1 MSKKNVKVET
11 NEFDEA
17 LAASVT
23 FYDKHKN
30 AILYGGGG
38 IIAIVILALV
48 INQFYI
54 QPRNNRA
61 NESIYAAEQLFLAGD
76 YEKALNGEGE
86 TMGFLAVADEFG
98 STDAGNLAHL
108 YAAKC
113 YAETEKYQE
122 ALDEL
127 EKFDGCGDA
136 MVSPAVTGMKANLY
150 AELGNNEK
158 AASYLVKAADE
169 ADNNTLSPVFLMQAA
184 DIFLAMD
191 KADKALECY
200 NKIKT
205 NYQNSMQYNEVDKY
219 IERLQK

>member
-1 MSKKNVKVET
+1 MSKKNVKVEK

-30 AILYGGGG
+30 AIIYGGGG
-38 IIAIVILALV
+38 FIAAVILALV

-54 QPRNNRA
+54 VPRNNKA

-98 STDAGNLAHL
+98 STKAGNLAHL

-127 EKFDGCGDA
+127 EKFDGCGDE
-136 MVSPAVTGMKANLY
+136 MVSPAVLGMKGNLY

-158 AASYLVKAADE
+158 AAATLEKAAKE
-169 ADNNTLSPVFLMQAA
+169 ADNNTLSPVFLVQAGQ
-184 DIFLAMD
+184 IYEELGQND
-191 KADKALECY
+191 KAVSCYEQIKA
-200 NKIKT
+200 K
-205 NYQNSMQYNEVDKY
+205 YQNSIQYNEVTKY
-219 IERLQK
+219 IERLKN

>member
-38 IIAIVILALV
+38 ILAVVILALV

-54 QPRNNRA
+54 VPRNNHA

-86 TMGFLAVADEFG
+86 TMGFLAVADEYG
-98 STDAGNLAHL
+98 STKAGNLAHL

-136 MVSPAVTGMKANLY
+136 MVSPAVIGMKGNLY

-158 AASYLVKAADE
+158 AVSLLMKAAKE
-169 ADNNTLSPVFLMQAA
+169 ANNNTLSPAFLMQAA
-184 DIFLAMD
+184 QIYEAMEQ
-191 KADKALECY
+191 ADKALDCY
-200 NKIKT
+200 QQIKA
-205 NYQNSMQYNEVDKY
+205 NYQNSMQYNEVEKY

>member
-1 MSKKNVKVET
+1 MSKKNVKVEK

-23 FYDKHKN
+23 FYDKHKG
-30 AILYGGGG
+30 AIIYGGGG
-38 IIAIVILALV
+38 LIAIVILALV

-54 QPRNNRA
+54 VPRNNKA

-98 STDAGNLAHL
+98 STKAGNLAHL

-122 ALDEL
+122 AMDEL
-127 EKFDGCGDA
+127 EKFDGCGDKL
-136 MVSPAVTGMKANLY
+136 VSPAVLGMKGNLY

-158 AASYLVKAADE
+158 AAETLEKAAKN
-169 ADNNTLSPVFLMQAA
+169 ADSNTLSPLYLLQAGQ
-184 DIFLAMD
+184 IYEELGQ
-191 KADKALECY
+191 ADKALACY
-200 NKIKT
+200 EQIKAK
-205 NYQNSMQYNEVDKY
+205 YQSSLQYNEVTKY
-219 IERLQK
+219 IERLK